1 MSAGQAGLLG
11 VGGGGGGKLDMDQAG
26 KKKKKVWQGGE
37 VGRGGGRGRRAP
49 VARVSAPSGP
59 ARVCLRVSV
68 CCARRGQ
75 CVASGGAG
83 RRREPGEDQARFG
96 GRGWW
101 GWRVRVAVSV
111 SVSVRARA
119 AENQEV
125 TAAKRTQTCLIAV
138 T

>member
-1 MSAGQAGLLG
+1 MASSHGSHL
-11 VGGGGGGKLDMDQAG
+11 
-26 KKKKKVWQGGE
+26 
-37 VGRGGGRGRRAP
+37 RA
-49 VARVSAPSGP
+49 SGP

-68 CCARRGQ
+68 SVLRALGP
-75 CVASGGAG
+75 V
-83 RRREPGEDQARFG
+83 RREQWIGRTPLPAPLPGAPGRQARFG
-96 GRGWW
+96 GGGWL
-101 GWRVRVAVSV
+101 GWRVRVAV